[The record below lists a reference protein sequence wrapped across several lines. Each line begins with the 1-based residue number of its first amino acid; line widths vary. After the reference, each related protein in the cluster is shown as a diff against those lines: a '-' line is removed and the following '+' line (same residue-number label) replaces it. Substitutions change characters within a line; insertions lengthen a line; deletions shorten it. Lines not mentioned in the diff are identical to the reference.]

1 MSSRDNAFDSEKR
14 IYTMDKWL
22 TILKLATKFQCL
34 NLHKEALLSL
44 ESSWVSISLET
55 GVLSPSL
62 MKLVQMGRSFWVI
75 LGYYALVERECDISE
90 EEMLEIGS
98 VEAFRLMCIWEKK
111 KACAGFSVGTA
122 IRQAFQQE
130 ITSIAAKEKK
140 FSDAQVFLQWRIIV
154 VKSRCDLQSII
165 S

>member
-1 MSSRDNAFDSEKR
+1 MSSRDNAFDSEKH
-14 IYTMDKWL
+14 IYTTDKWL

-34 NLHKEALLSL
+34 NLRKEALLSL
-44 ESSWVSISLET
+44 ESNWVSISLET

-62 MKLVQMGRSFWVI
+62 MKLVQMGRSFWVKKWVI

-98 VEAFRLMCIWEKK
+98 VEAFRLMRIREKK

-130 ITSIAAKEKK
+130 ITSIAAEEKK
-140 FSDAQVFLQWRIIV
+140 FQMPRSSSDRG
-154 VKSRCDLQSII
+154 
-165 S
+165 